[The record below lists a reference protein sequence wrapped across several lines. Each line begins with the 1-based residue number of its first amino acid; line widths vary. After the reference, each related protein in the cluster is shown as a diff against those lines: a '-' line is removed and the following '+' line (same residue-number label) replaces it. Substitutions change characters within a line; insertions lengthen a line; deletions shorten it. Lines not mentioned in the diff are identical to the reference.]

1 MNTSLQYRLSLWVSL
16 FIVVMGIVAGAL
28 SFYFASQDAY
38 EFQDDQLKQISSF
51 VATQDLSNNTKDD
64 EMGAVGSDEEI
75 IAQEITDERIVQND
89 RNEID
94 LPSNLPEHFSTWTS
108 PDSEDWRVFVR
119 VVSPNRKIAIAQRTA
134 IRDEIAQDSG
144 WRTVLPL
151 LILMPCLIALVIV
164 VIRRSLAP
172 ISKLAQELDQ
182 KTESKLHPLTE
193 NLAPKE
199 IEPFVTSINALLA
212 RLSHSIEQQHR
223 FIADAAHEL
232 RSPIHALTLQAENL
246 QQTIV
251 NDDGRQRLALL
262 QQGLGR
268 TRTLL
273 EQLLTLA
280 RHQIQ
285 TSEAIEP
292 TQIDVTE
299 LLHQTISELYPL
311 AQSKNIDIG
320 IDHEEPIQLQ
330 TDAFKLRT
338 LMHNAIENAIR
349 YTPESGQIDIR
360 LFQQND
366 KAVFE
371 VQDNG
376 IGIAA
381 NELPRVFD
389 PFYRV
394 MGTGETGSG
403 LGLSIV
409 KKIAESLGGIVDLTS
424 DSEQGTVF
432 RYTQSL

>member
-1 MNTSLQYRLSLWVSL
+1 
-16 FIVVMGIVAGAL
+16 
-28 SFYFASQDAY
+28 
-38 EFQDDQLKQISSF
+38 
-51 VATQDLSNNTKDD
+51 
-64 EMGAVGSDEEI
+64 
-75 IAQEITDERIVQND
+75 
-89 RNEID
+89 
-94 LPSNLPEHFSTWTS
+94 
-108 PDSEDWRVFVR
+108 
-119 VVSPNRKIAIAQRTA
+119 
-134 IRDEIAQDSG
+134 
-144 WRTVLPL
+144 
-151 LILMPCLIALVIV
+151 MPCLIALVIV

-320 IDHEEPIQLQ
+320 IDYEESIQLQ

-360 LFQQND
+360 LFQQNN

-381 NELPRVFD
+381 NELPRIFD

-394 MGTGETGSG
+394 IGTGEVGSG

>member
-1 MNTSLQYRLSLWVSL
+1 MNTSLQYRLSLWISL
-16 FIVVMGIVAGAL
+16 FIVLMGIVAGAL
-28 SFYFASQDAY
+28 SFRFASQDAY
-38 EFQDDQLKQISSF
+38 EFQDDQLKQISTF
-51 VATQDLSNNTKDD
+51 VANQNPLNPINPVDI
-64 EMGAVGSDEEI
+64 GAVDADAEI
-75 IAQEITDERIVQND
+75 IAQEITNQTVVQSD

-94 LPSNLPEHFSTWTS
+94 LPSNLPENFSTWTS
-108 PDSEDWRVFVR
+108 PTSEDWRVFVHS
-119 VVSPNRKIAIAQRTA
+119 VSPNRKIAIAQRTA

-144 WRTVLPL
+144 WRTILPL

-172 ISKLAQELDQ
+172 IGELAKELDQ
-182 KTESKLHPLTE
+182 KHESNLHPLTE
-193 NLAPKE
+193 NLAPTE

-212 RLSHSIEQQHR
+212 RLSQSIAQQHR

-251 NDDGRQRLALL
+251 NDDGRQRLAVL

-285 TSEAIEP
+285 TSETVEP
-292 TQIDVTE
+292 TQMDVTE
-299 LLHQTISELYPL
+299 LLHQVISELYPL

-320 IDHEEPIQLQ
+320 IDYEETIQLKS
-330 TDAFKLRT
+330 DAFKLRT

-349 YTPESGQIDIR
+349 YTPEFGKIDIR
-360 LFQQND
+360 LFQHHD
-366 KAVFE
+366 SAVFE

-376 IGIAA
+376 IGIAD
-381 NELPRVFD
+381 NELTRVFD

-394 MGTGETGSG
+394 IGTGEVGSG

-409 KKIAESLGGIVDLTS
+409 KKITESLGGAVTLTS
-424 DSEQGTVF
+424 NQETGTVF
-432 RYTQSL
+432 RYTQHL